1 MSTPNSN
8 KRVAGTF
15 WDIPTGFI
23 YTGILL
29 ACLLLIPPALILRAR
44 AMPTDKPRIHLI
56 QNMDNQPKY
65 LAQHESLLFNDGRA
79 MRPQVPGTVA
89 QGDMVGDTHFSLG
102 LVDGAYATAFPSQVD
117 INDALLDRGRDR
129 FNIFCL
135 PCHGVTG
142 EGNGRIHNRAMVLL
156 NNGTNGTVWVQPR
169 NLHQADMQA
178 LPPGRIFHTIS
189 DGFQTMAGYASQIPP
204 ADRWAITAWVYA
216 LQVGR
221 NAPADAVPGSDSL
234 PVRTRNLDGGG
245 S

>member
-1 MSTPNSN
+1 MSTPHSR
-8 KRVAGTF
+8 KRVVGTF

-65 LAQHESLLFNDGRA
+65 MAQHESLLFNDGRA
-79 MRPQVPGTVA
+79 MRPRVPGTVA

-102 LVDGAYATAFPSQVD
+102 LVDGTFATSFPSQVD
-117 INDALLDRGRDR
+117 LNDALLDRGRDR
-129 FNIFCL
+129 FNIYCL

-156 NNGTNGTVWVQPR
+156 NNGTNGTIWVQPR
-169 NLHQADMQA
+169 NLHQADMQD

-189 DGFQTMAGYASQIPP
+189 DGFENMAGYASQIPP

-216 LQVGR
+216 LQMGR

>member
-1 MSTPNSN
+1 MSTPHSR

-23 YTGILL
+23 YVGILL

-65 LAQHESLLFNDGRA
+65 MAQHESLLFNDGRA
-79 MRPQVPGTVA
+79 MRPRVPGTVA

-102 LVDGAYATAFPSQVD
+102 LVDGAYATSFPSQVD
-117 INDALLDRGRDR
+117 LNDALLDRGRDR
-129 FNIFCL
+129 FNIYCL

-156 NNGTNGTVWVQPR
+156 NNGTNGTIWVQPR
-169 NLHQADMQA
+169 NLHQADMQD

-189 DGFQTMAGYASQIPP
+189 DGFANMAGYASQIPP

-216 LQVGR
+216 LQLGR